1 MDTMVD
7 LMTEFRSAQ
16 PIVRAAFL
24 MCISAVFFALMAVMI
39 RLSSSELHPF
49 QIAFFRCFF
58 GFVFTL
64 PLVWHH
70 GRSLLDTKRF
80 NLYLVRC
87 GIGIVSMLSGFWAVV
102 HLPLAQAVALTYS
115 TPLFVTIGAALVLH
129 EVVRARR
136 WTAVLVGFVG
146 VLVIV
151 RPFDA
156 ALSFATWIALMS
168 AALSAAV
175 SISIKFLSRTEKP
188 DTIVFYSSAIWVPL
202 SLVPAL
208 FYWVTPTGWTW
219 LWVILAGLFG
229 TLGHMFWTRAYK
241 LGDASA
247 LTPIS
252 YLQLPIVTVFAWLL
266 FDEVLDRYT
275 LIGALIVFLSNLYI
289 AHREA
294 QIARRAVTDT
304 EIGGDPGAKL

>member
-1 MDTMVD
+1 
-7 LMTEFRSAQ
+7 MTDPRPLTTAS
-16 PIVRAAFL
+16 RAALL
-24 MCISAVFFALMAVMI
+24 MCTSAVFFALMAVMI
-39 RLSSSELHPF
+39 RLGSEQLHPF

-58 GFVFTL
+58 GFLFTI

-70 GRSLLDTKRF
+70 GRDLLRTDRF
-80 NLYLVRC
+80 TLYLLRC
-87 GIGIVSMLSGFWAVV
+87 GIGILSMLSGFWALV

-115 TPLFVTIGAALVLH
+115 TPLFVTIGAAIVLH

-151 RPFDA
+151 RPFDTT
-156 ALSFATWIALMS
+156 LSFATWVALAS

-208 FYWVTPTGWTW
+208 MHWTTPTGWTW
-219 LWVILAGLFG
+219 LWVVLAGLFG

-241 LGDASA
+241 IGDASA
-247 LTPIS
+247 LTPIT
-252 YLQLPIVTVFAWLL
+252 YLQLPIVAVFAWWL
-266 FDEVLDRYT
+266 FGETLDGYT
-275 LIGALIVFLSNLYI
+275 LAGALIVFGSNLYI

-294 QIARRAVTDT
+294 QVARRTVTDA
-304 EIGGDPGAKL
+304 EIGGDTTTTR

>member
-1 MDTMVD
+1 MNSP
-7 LMTEFRSAQ
+7 FSASS
-16 PIVRAAFL
+16 PWRAAVL
-24 MCISAVFFALMAVMI
+24 MAISAVFFALMAVMI
-39 RLSSSELHPF
+39 RLSSDDLHPF

-58 GFVFTL
+58 GFLFTI

-70 GRSLLDTKRF
+70 GRSLLHTDKLW
-80 NLYLVRC
+80 LYFVRC
-87 GIGIVSMLSGFWAVV
+87 GIGIFSMLSGFWAVV

-136 WTAVLVGFVG
+136 WTAVLIGFMG

-151 RPFDA
+151 RPFDQH
-156 ALSFATWIALMS
+156 LSYATWIALMS

-175 SISIKFLSRTEKP
+175 SISIKFLSRTERP

-202 SLVPAL
+202 SLIPAL
-208 FYWVTPTGWTW
+208 MFWTTPHGWTW
-219 LWVILAGLFG
+219 LFVILAGLFG

-247 LTPIS
+247 LTPIT
-252 YLQLPIVTVFAWLL
+252 YLQLPIVSVFAYCL
-266 FDEVLDRYT
+266 FGEVLDRYT
-275 LIGALIVFLSNLYI
+275 LIGALIVFGSNLYI

-304 EIGGDPGAKL
+304 EIGGESSNLR